1 MIKQQDIVVLSQRIE
16 KEREFFKIETRVE
29 DISKTLTD
37 THHRKDIWY
46 VLGEVTFCT
55 HVGTHIEAPYHHV
68 KDGMDVADLPTHKLI
83 GNCVVLDFRNKKDK
97 EKITLEEIKKYDA
110 FIHEGD
116 LVFIMTGMDKYYGT
130 SRWMEMP
137 YLAAEANLWLIN
149 KKIGCLGMDSAGL
162 EIPGTDN
169 QPNHTELF
177 KAQIPQ
183 IESLTNLDKIENGKY
198 IVIVLPLPI
207 RGLDA
212 SPLRVVAIRK
222 EALKN
227 ALQ

>member
-1 MIKQQDIVVLSQRIE
+1 MVQENDVVVLSQIIE
-16 KEREFFKIETRVE
+16 KGREFFKLETRVE
-29 DISKTLTD
+29 DVTKTLPD
-37 THHRKDIWY
+37 TRHRDDVWY

-68 KDGMDVADLPTHKLI
+68 KDGMDIADLPVYKLV
-83 GNCVVLDFRNKKDK
+83 GNCVVLDFSSKKDK
-97 EKITLEEIKKYDA
+97 DAITLEEIKKYDDLVR
-110 FIHEGD
+110 EDD
-116 LVFIMTGMDKYYGT
+116 LVFIRTGMDKHYGT

-137 YLAAEANLWLIN
+137 YLTEEANRWLIN
-149 KKIGCLGMDSAGL
+149 KKIACLGMDSAGL
-162 EIPGTDN
+162 EIPGTDY
-169 QPNHTELF
+169 QPNHTSLF

-207 RGLDA
+207 KGLDA
-212 SPLRVVAIRK
+212 SPLRVIAIRK

-227 ALQ
+227 AL